1 MTTGS
6 VSSRHQ
12 KPFTID
18 IDTGGTFTDGFIA
31 CNGEV
36 RTVKVPTTP
45 HDLTICFQTCIKA
58 AAEAY
63 GIAVDDLLYQTKI
76 VRFSNT
82 IGTNTIIERAG
93 SKIGLL
99 VTKGSEDIAPTTVID
114 GKTPLVEGDMVA
126 AIAEKTAT
134 DGSVELPPDPPVVLA
149 AAQDLI
155 DKGARCLVVALENS
169 GCNPANERQVRDAI
183 RREYSRDYLGSV
195 PVYLASDISPRP
207 GRCQRIN
214 TTVIN
219 AYIHA
224 KLSRLLYGAG
234 EDLRQ
239 RGYPGTLF
247 IGHNNGTVARVA
259 KTRAINTYNSGPTA
273 GLLGA
278 REVGRLYGE
287 DDLIS
292 IDMGGT
298 SFDIGHVIGGQI
310 STLPEPD
317 IGGFPCNLPMIS
329 VEALGAGGGSIARLV
344 DGELRV
350 GPESAGA
357 LPGPACFALGGDE
370 PTVTDANLVLGLL
383 DPGYF
388 LGGGMQLDME
398 AARTAIGDKIAE
410 PLEIAVEEAAW
421 RIKARID
428 ESMAVEVT
436 RVKALFAANSAPVVI
451 AYGGAGPLHASDI
464 AGLAGLE
471 RVVVTA
477 FSAVQSAFSSSLVDI
492 GHLFYEATDVTLAEV
507 DDLSSLADA
516 VAGMRA
522 KAERDLRGEGFLS
535 DEITAE
541 LELFICNPAT
551 GDELILAAPVAVITD
566 KAMLDK
572 LRAEAQQRLAGSAGG
587 DAADLKLTLVGYRA
601 MARIDHHSSA
611 RATDK
616 RSDTESAS
624 KGTRRVYCGPDAGW
638 TEVPVYDRALLSY
651 GHQLAGP
658 AVVESDQT
666 TLFVC
671 NGWRLEIDEYSNAVL
686 RGGQDEG

>member
-1 MTTGS
+1 MTASS
-6 VSSRHQ
+6 VISGHM
-12 KPFTID
+12 KPITID

-31 CNGEV
+31 RDGEV

-45 HDLTICFQTCIKA
+45 HDLTICFQACIEA

-63 GIAVDDLLYQTKI
+63 GIAVDDFLYQTKI

-93 SKIGLL
+93 SKVGML
-99 VTKGSEDIAPTTVID
+99 VTKGSEGIAPTAVID
-114 GKTPLVEGDMVA
+114 GKMPLVEAEMVA
-126 AIAEKTAT
+126 TLAEKTT
-134 DGSVELPPDPPVVLA
+134 TGGSVELPPDPLAVLA

-155 DKGARCLVVALENS
+155 DRGARCLVVALDNS
-169 GCNPANERQVRDAI
+169 ECNPANERQMRDAI

-207 GRCQRIN
+207 GLQQRAN
-214 TTVIN
+214 TAVIN

-310 STLPEPD
+310 STVPEPE

-329 VEALGAGGGSIARLV
+329 VEALGAGGGSIARLM

-357 LPGPACFALGGDE
+357 LPGPACFALGGNE

-388 LGGGMQLDME
+388 LGGGMPLDIA
-398 AARTAIGDKIAE
+398 AARTVIGDKIAK
-410 PLEIAVEEAAW
+410 PLDITVEEAAW
-421 RIKARID
+421 LIKVRID
-428 ESMAVEVT
+428 ELMAGEVA
-436 RVKALFAANSAPVVI
+436 RVKRLFAANSAPVVI

-464 AGLAGLE
+464 ARLAGLE
-471 RVVVTA
+471 KVVITP

-492 GHLFYEATDVTLAEV
+492 GHLYYEGTDVTLAEV
-507 DDLSSLADA
+507 DDLSMLADA

-522 KAERDLRGEGFLS
+522 KAERDLRGEGFSS

-551 GDELILAAPVAVITD
+551 GDELILPAPVAAITD
-566 KAMLDK
+566 KTMFEK
-572 LRAEAQQRLAGSAGG
+572 LRAEAQQRLGGGGG
-587 DAADLKLTLVGYRA
+587 DGDADLKLTLVGYRA
-601 MARIDHHSSA
+601 LARIDHHSIA
-611 RATDK
+611 RAGDK
-616 RSDTESAS
+616 RSDTENAS

-638 TEVPVYDRALLSY
+638 IEVPVYDRALLAY

-686 RGGQDEG
+686 RGGRDEG

>member
-1 MTTGS
+1 MAESS
-6 VSSRHQ
+6 VISGHLR
-12 KPFTID
+12 PFTID

-31 CNGEV
+31 RDGEV

-45 HDLTICFQTCIKA
+45 HDLTICFQTCIEA

-63 GIAVDDLLYQTKI
+63 GIALDDLLYQTKI

-99 VTKGSEDIAPTTVID
+99 VTKGSEDIAPTALID
-114 GKTPLVEGDMVA
+114 GKTPLVEGDMLAVL
-126 AIAEKTAT
+126 AEKTT
-134 DGSVELPPDPPVVLA
+134 SDGSVELPPDPSAVLA
-149 AAQDLI
+149 AAQELI
-155 DKGARCLVVALENS
+155 DKGARCLVVSLDNS
-169 GCNPANERQVRDAI
+169 QCNPANERQVRDAI

-207 GRCQRIN
+207 GRNQRVN
-214 TTVIN
+214 TAVIN

-298 SFDIGHVIGGQI
+298 SFDIGHVIGGHI
-310 STLPEPD
+310 STVPEPE

-329 VEALGAGGGSIARLV
+329 VEALGAGGGSIARLEE
-344 DGELRV
+344 GELRV

-357 LPGPACFALGGDE
+357 LPGPACFALGGNE

-383 DPGYF
+383 DSGYF
-388 LGGGMQLDME
+388 LGGGMPLDIK
-398 AARTAIGDKIAE
+398 AARTAIGEGIAE
-410 PLEIAVEEAAW
+410 PLKITVEEAAW
-421 RIKARID
+421 IIKARID
-428 ESMAVEVT
+428 ESMAAEVA
-436 RVKALFAANSAPVVI
+436 RVKGLFAADSVPVVI

-464 AGLAGLE
+464 ARLAGLE
-471 RVVVTA
+471 RVVVTP

-492 GHLFYEATDVTLAEV
+492 GHLYYEGTDVTLAEV

-522 KAERDLRGEGFLS
+522 KAERDLRGEGFSS
-535 DEITAE
+535 DESTAE
-541 LELFICNPAT
+541 LELFICSPAT
-551 GDELILAAPVAVITD
+551 GDELILAAPVAAITD
-566 KAMLDK
+566 KKMFGR
-572 LRAEAQQRLAGSAGG
+572 LRDEAQQRFGGGGSNSE
-587 DAADLKLTLVGYRA
+587 LKLTLVGYRA
-601 MARIDHHSSA
+601 MAKIDHHSSA
-611 RATDK
+611 RATDQ

-638 TEVPVYDRALLSY
+638 TEVPVFERALLAY
-651 GHQLAGP
+651 GHRLEGP
-658 AVVESDQT
+658 AVVESEQT
-666 TLFVC
+666 TLFLC
-671 NGWRLEIDEYSNAVL
+671 PGWGLEIDEFSNAVL
-686 RGGQDEG
+686 RGGRDEG